1 MTCSMPVFPS
11 RPEVGK
17 LWPVSQ
23 TQPHQLFVER
33 GTWSQSIIDTVPVAA
48 FYTTMTPE
56 VNILSILCEVI
67 SSIKF

>member
-1 MTCSMPVFPS
+1 MACEPNPA
-11 RPEVGK
+11 
-17 LWPVSQ
+17 
-23 TQPHQLFVER
+23 HQLFVER
-33 GTWSQSIIDTVPVAA
+33 GTWPQSIIDTVPVAA